1 MGDSSRSKNISR
13 GMVNMLSSKE
23 RILEVLEKVSNG
35 ICDDCLSRESQVFP
49 RQQVNSICRELS
61 NAGKIERKKASC
73 SICSKSKLLN
83 SLVIKEGK
91 SILEEGSEHKLSG
104 RIEEWLDSVRREII
118 KIFNKVDPKRRVL
131 PDKKETFS
139 ERLFRLQKERKVP
152 AIISAEIR
160 LINTF
165 RNAVVYEEY
174 ELEPRELSLLKI
186 AWELIKSW
194 QADSIN
200 P

>member
-1 MGDSSRSKNISR
+1 
-13 GMVNMLSSKE
+13 MLSSKE

-61 NAGKIERKKASC
+61 NAGKIERRKALC
-73 SICSKSKLLN
+73 SICYKSKLLN

-118 KIFNKVDPKRRVL
+118 KIFNKIDSKRRVS
-131 PDKKETFS
+131 PNKKETFS
-139 ERLFRLQKERKVP
+139 ERLFRLQKENKVP
-152 AIISAEIR
+152 ATISAEIR

-165 RNAVVYEEY
+165 RNAVVYEDY
-174 ELEPRELSLLKI
+174 RVKPREFSLLKA
-186 AWELIKSW
+186 AWELVKSW
-194 QADSIN
+194 GVDLTN
-200 P
+200 